1 MKKCTKCKEKKRL
14 DEFYRLKK
22 ARDGR
27 RPDCKNC
34 CKRQKKDKE
43 MEDPVLARCK
53 RMGFGIIK
61 RLTTD
66 INRKSNKTYKDNN
79 VKSEI
84 GSTGNEIAEFLYEN
98 YYKEVEE
105 LINDG
110 EIPTVDRI
118 DSSGNY
124 SEDNIRIISFKENSL
139 DGVKNAVEKT
149 SKETTVIYPDGTIRK
164 FPSVSAVSREL
175 GKKRDTII
183 RNRDND
189 TETRDGYRFI

>member
-1 MKKCTKCKEKKRL
+1 MKKCTKCKEEKRL
-14 DEFYRLKK
+14 DEFYRLKT
-22 ARDGR
+22 ASDGR
-27 RPDCKNC
+27 RPDCKDC
-34 CKRQKKDKE
+34 SKKQRRDKE
-43 MEDPVLARCK
+43 AEDPVLARCK

-66 INRKSNKTYKDNN
+66 INRKSNKSYKENN

-98 YYKEVEE
+98 YYKEIEE
-105 LINDG
+105 LIDVG
-110 EIPTVDRI
+110 EIPTVDRV
-118 DSSGNY
+118 DSSGDY

-149 SKETTVIYPDGTIRK
+149 SKETTVIYPDGTIRE

-175 GKKRDTII
+175 GIKRDTVI
-183 RNRDND
+183 RNRDNN

>member
-1 MKKCTKCKEKKRL
+1 KCKEKKRL

-27 RPDCKNC
+27 RPDCKSC

-43 MEDPVLARCK
+43 MENPVLARCK

-66 INRKSNKTYKDNN
+66 IDRKSNKTYKDNN

-84 GSTGNEIAEFLYEN
+84 GSTENEIADFLYKN
-98 YYKEVEE
+98 YYEEIEE

-139 DGVKNAVEKT
+139 DGVKNAE
-149 SKETTVIYPDGTIRK
+149 IGR
-164 FPSVSAVSREL
+164 A
-175 GKKRDTII
+175 
-183 RNRDND
+183 
-189 TETRDGYRFI
+189 